1 MQRMLLPLA
10 ALTVALVL
18 PTRALAAEECVCGV
32 AEANPYSTWGIE
44 VATDVAESDE
54 TVESVDPALLMDH
67 ALDPADLETPDPHA
81 VRAVAPSPGR
91 RRAPVVMWCV
101 HSNDPRCSP
110 LAPEDDPTPRSLPE
124 VAPMIAPSTA
134 RMRGPRLVRFEL
146 TTSTPAPV
154 EDRDTSDPHVSRLER
169 PPRR

>member
-10 ALTVALVL
+10 ALAVALVL

-32 AEANPYSTWGIE
+32 GDANPYSTWGL
-44 VATDVAESDE
+44 DVAPAEGA

-124 VAPMIAPSTA
+124 VAPMIAPSRA
-134 RMRGPRLVRFEL
+134 RMRGPTLVRFEL